1 MIPAVAEADKIK
13 VKSLE
18 FAYLDLLTQKKQT
31 TYPYDKEIIS
41 TYNTVKSLKQSF
53 EKSYEERFK

>member
-1 MIPAVAEADKIK
+1 MIPAVAEADKLK

-41 TYNTVKSLKQSF
+41 TYNNVKS
-53 EKSYEERFK
+53 